1 MSRAK
6 GEVMSKSK
14 GKVLSKSK
22 GKVLS
27 KPKGEVVIDSRRC
40 KGCGLCI
47 SACPKKNIH
56 LADEAD
62 ARGIRVAYLE
72 AAHDC
77 TGCGFCYVVC
87 PDVAVTVYRRKGTA
101 K

>member
-6 GEVMSKSK
+6 GKI
-14 GKVLSKSK
+14 
-22 GKVLS
+22 
-27 KPKGEVVIDSRRC
+27 VIDSHRC
-40 KGCGLCI
+40 KGCGLCV
-47 SACPKKNIH
+47 SACPQKHIY

-62 ARGIRVAYLE
+62 ARGIRVACLE
-72 AAHDC
+72 AAQDC